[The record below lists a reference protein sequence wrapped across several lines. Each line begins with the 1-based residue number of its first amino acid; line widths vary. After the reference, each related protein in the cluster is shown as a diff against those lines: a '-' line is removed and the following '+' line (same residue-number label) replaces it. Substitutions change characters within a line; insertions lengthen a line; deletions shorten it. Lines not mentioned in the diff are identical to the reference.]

1 MGRAGFGDDKELKVR
16 HVNAEVPVRCQGEDR
31 VAAGD
36 KVQGK
41 GLG

>member
-16 HVNAEVPVRCQGEDR
+16 HVNTEVPVGCQAEDR

-36 KVQGK
+36 EVQGK